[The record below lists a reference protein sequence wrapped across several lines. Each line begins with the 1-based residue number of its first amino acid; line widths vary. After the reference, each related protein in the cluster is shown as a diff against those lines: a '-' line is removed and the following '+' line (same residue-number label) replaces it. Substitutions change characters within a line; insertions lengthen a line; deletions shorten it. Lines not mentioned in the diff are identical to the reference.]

1 MADNNPQPPAR
12 TPSKL
17 SQIPVR
23 TTPGVP
29 ISRTYTPGPGAR
41 TPRGL
46 LISAHNTPNAHA
58 NLTPHVRAAYRAID
72 SRRAAILTPHHARR
86 RSLRE
91 ARETPRNFL
100 LQLGKVL
107 APKSERIPSSSS
119 SPGSAL
125 SGATEGGGRNGEE
138 EGDTSEELTFDIST
152 RSRYGDD
159 DDEEELPKRPRLSLG
174 LGGGAEDEDW
184 EDDDLPQPHR
194 SAGLEDL
201 TENFT
206 VQSIELPRRVDPERD
221 GHRMMRDSM
230 GRLSDFPQL
239 QQQSDGID
247 SGFFPP
253 AGAIEDD
260 EFGNAEDRIPDEFSR
275 LDSDETRR
283 RETIGHEGGMGLL
296 LGAGGRDSDF
306 HIEVPVGMDE
316 STTTFMIASPTRQ
329 FEMVEGQA
337 AEAAAATSGQ
347 GGGGGFAEL
356 MDRRSDSYDDDD
368 RNDIGLTFD
377 DYDDDGMDL
386 DNNLDQAAGSDEEMT
401 RLSGYTPTTAMR
413 VSLSAAAARERLG
426 FFREEGG
433 EGRGGLSK
441 IKATKKI
448 SKHGIEYTSLP
459 PAMVKRLAQTFA
471 KTSGAKGN
479 ISPEALKAIMQASDW
494 FFEQLGD
501 DLSAY
506 AKHAHRKTID
516 MSDMLTLMKRQRQT
530 NAQTTPFALAQR
542 YLPRELLQ
550 ELRMTPPVPVKKRR
564 KATASS
570 SRTGAGGEDEEV
582 T

>member
-1 MADNNPQPPAR
+1 MADPNNPPQPPAR
-12 TPSKL
+12 TPSKPSS

-23 TTPGVP
+23 TTPGIPFVP
-29 ISRTYTPGPGAR
+29 RAAYTPGPGAR

-46 LISAHNTPNAHA
+46 LISAHNTPNPNA
-58 NLTPHVRAAYRAID
+58 TPHVRAAYRAID

-125 SGATEGGGRNGEE
+125 SGAAGGGGQE

-159 DDEEELPKRPRLSLG
+159 DEEELPKRPRLSLPIGGGGG
-174 LGGGAEDEDW
+174 LGDMEEGDW
-184 EDDDLPQPHR
+184 EDDMDDDLPQPHR

-206 VQSIELPRRVDPERD
+206 VQSIELPRRMDPEKD
-221 GHRMMRDSM
+221 QHRIRDSM
-230 GRLSDFPQL
+230 GRLSDFPQPHGQQ

-253 AGAIEDD
+253 AAIEDD

-283 RETIGHEGGMGLL
+283 RETIGGEGGLGL

-316 STTTFMIASPTRQ
+316 STFMIASPTRQ
-329 FEMVEGQA
+329 FEMGQA
-337 AEAAAATSGQ
+337 AEAAATSGQ
-347 GGGGGFAEL
+347 GGGFAEL
-356 MDRRSDSYDDDD
+356 MDRRSDSYDDNDD
-368 RNDIGLTFD
+368 DGNDIGPTFD
-377 DYDDDGMDL
+377 DYDNDDGMGMDL
-386 DNNLDQAAGSDEEMT
+386 DNNHDQDQAAGSDEEMT
-401 RLSGYTPTTAMR
+401 KLSGYTPTAAR
-413 VSLSAAAARERLG
+413 VSLSASAAREKLG

-433 EGRGGLSK
+433 ERGGFSK

-448 SKHGIEYTSLP
+448 SKHGIEYTSLS

-516 MSDMLTLMKRQRQT
+516 MSDMLTLMKR
-530 NAQTTPFALAQR
+530 
-542 YLPRELLQ
+542 Y
-550 ELRMTPPVPVKKRR
+550 V
-564 KATASS
+564 
-570 SRTGAGGEDEEV
+570 
-582 T
+582 

>member
-1 MADNNPQPPAR
+1 M
-12 TPSKL
+12 
-17 SQIPVR
+17 
-23 TTPGVP
+23 
-29 ISRTYTPGPGAR
+29 
-41 TPRGL
+41 
-46 LISAHNTPNAHA
+46 
-58 NLTPHVRAAYRAID
+58 
-72 SRRAAILTPHHARR
+72 
-86 RSLRE
+86 
-91 ARETPRNFL
+91 
-100 LQLGKVL
+100 L

-125 SGATEGGGRNGEE
+125 SGGNEDGGQQE

-159 DDEEELPKRPRLSLG
+159 DDEELPKRPRLSLG
-174 LGGGAEDEDW
+174 LANDEEGDW
-184 EDDDLPQPHR
+184 EDDELPQPHR

-221 GHRMMRDSM
+221 GHRGVRDSM
-230 GRLSDFPQL
+230 GRLSDFPQV
-239 QQQSDGID
+239 QPSDGID

-253 AGAIEDD
+253 APIEDD

-283 RETIGHEGGMGLL
+283 RETIGHEGNMGLL
-296 LGAGGRDSDF
+296 GPGGRDSDF

-316 STTTFMIASPTRQ
+316 STTTFMINSPTRQ
-329 FEMVEGQA
+329 FEMGQA
-337 AEAAAATSGQ
+337 SEVAAHGGQ
-347 GGGGGFAEL
+347 GGGFAEL
-356 MDRRSDSYDDDD
+356 MDRRSDSYDD
-368 RNDIGLTFD
+368 NDNENGPMTFD
-377 DYDDDGMDL
+377 DYDNDDGMGMGGMDL
-386 DNNLDQAAGSDEEMT
+386 DNEAGSDEELMT
-401 RLSGYTPTTAMR
+401 RSYTPIKAGR
-413 VSLSAAAARERLG
+413 VSLSASASASAAAARERLG
-426 FFREEGG
+426 LFREEGG
-433 EGRGGLSK
+433 ERGGFSK

-479 ISPEALKAIMQASDW
+479 ISPEALRAIMQASDW

-516 MSDMLTLMKRQRQT
+516 MSDMLTLMKRYVLLSPGILSFFCISCIIVFVVHFSMLLY
-530 NAQTTPFALAQR
+530 TTATVLTYFVPKKDNVK
-542 YLPRELLQ
+542 P
-550 ELRMTPPVPVKKRR
+550 TPKPHRSPWRND
-564 KATASS
+564 TFPESS
-570 SRTGAGGEDEEV
+570 SRN
-582 T
+582 

>member
-1 MADNNPQPPAR
+1 MADPNNPPQPAR
-12 TPSKL
+12 TPLKPSFS

-23 TTPGVP
+23 TTPGLSVVP
-29 ISRTYTPGPGAR
+29 ALPRTYSPGPNARAYTPGAR

-46 LISAHNTPNAHA
+46 LLSAHNTPNPKA
-58 NLTPHVRAAYRAID
+58 TPHVRAAYRAID

-119 SPGSAL
+119 SPASAL
-125 SGATEGGGRNGEE
+125 SGSAAAAGGRQEQE

-152 RSRYGDD
+152 RSRYGDED
-159 DDEEELPKRPRLSLG
+159 DEEEEELPKRPRLSLG
-174 LGGGAEDEDW
+174 LGAGYGEGDDW
-184 EDDDLPQPHR
+184 EDDDELPQPHR

-206 VQSIELPRRVDPERD
+206 VQSIELPRRVDPEKDQQR
-221 GHRMMRDSM
+221 MRDSM

-239 QQQSDGID
+239 QQQQSDGID

-253 AGAIEDD
+253 AAIDEDD
-260 EFGNAEDRIPDEFSR
+260 FGNAEDRIPDEFSR

-283 RETIGHEGGMGLL
+283 RETIGGEGGMGLL

-316 STTTFMIASPTRQ
+316 STFMIASPTRQ
-329 FEMVEGQA
+329 FEMGQA
-337 AEAAAATSGQ
+337 AEAAATSGQ
-347 GGGGGFAEL
+347 GGGFAEL
-356 MDRRSDSYDDDD
+356 MDQRSDSYDNNDDD
-368 RNDIGLTFD
+368 GNDVGPAYD
-377 DYDDDGMDL
+377 DYDNDDGMAMDL
-386 DNNLDQAAGSDEEMT
+386 DNNQDDQGQAGSDEEMT
-401 RLSGYTPTTAMR
+401 RLSGYTPTAAR
-413 VSLSAAAARERLG
+413 VSLSASAAREKLG
-426 FFREEGG
+426 LFREEGG
-433 EGRGGLSK
+433 ERGGFSK

-448 SKHGIEYTSLP
+448 SKHGIEYTTLP
-459 PAMVKRLAQTFA
+459 PTMVKRLAQTFA

-516 MSDMLTLMKRQRQT
+516 MSDMLTLMKRYV
-530 NAQTTPFALAQR
+530 LV
-542 YLPRELLQ
+542 LL
-550 ELRMTPPVPVKKRR
+550 L
-564 KATASS
+564 
-570 SRTGAGGEDEEV
+570 
-582 T
+582 

>member
-1 MADNNPQPPAR
+1 M
-12 TPSKL
+12 
-17 SQIPVR
+17 
-23 TTPGVP
+23 
-29 ISRTYTPGPGAR
+29 
-41 TPRGL
+41 
-46 LISAHNTPNAHA
+46 
-58 NLTPHVRAAYRAID
+58 
-72 SRRAAILTPHHARR
+72 
-86 RSLRE
+86 
-91 ARETPRNFL
+91 
-100 LQLGKVL
+100 L

-125 SGATEGGGRNGEE
+125 SGGNNNAGRQEGE

-174 LGGGAEDEDW
+174 PGYAEDEDW
-184 EDDDLPQPHR
+184 EDDDDADLPQPHR

-221 GHRMMRDSM
+221 GRHGMRDSM

-239 QQQSDGID
+239 GGGQQSDGID

-253 AGAIEDD
+253 TAGAIDDD

-275 LDSDETRR
+275 LDSDDPTRR
-283 RETIGHEGGMGLL
+283 RETIGHHEGGLGLGLL
-296 LGAGGRDSDF
+296 RGGRDSDF

-329 FEMVEGQA
+329 FEMAQA
-337 AEAAAATSGQ
+337 AEAAVTGGQ
-347 GGGGGFAEL
+347 GGGFAEL
-356 MDRRSDSYDDDD
+356 MDRRSDSYDDHDG
-368 RNDIGLTFD
+368 NDIGPTTFD
-377 DYDDDGMDL
+377 DYDNNDDGMDL
-386 DNNLDQAAGSDEEMT
+386 DDHDHGAGSDEEMT
-401 RLSGYTPTTAMR
+401 RYTPKTAANAMR
-413 VSLSAAAARERLG
+413 VSLSATSASAAAAMARERLG
-426 FFREEGG
+426 FFREENG
-433 EGRGGLSK
+433 EGRSGFAK

-471 KTSGAKGN
+471 KTSGAKGGN

-516 MSDMLTLMKRQRQT
+516 MSDVLTLMKRYVPFSLLVSFSDLNMSFGLSIPGYISSFCTSCLCVVMMFFVHSSLFLSYSTRRADLHFPTKTTSNQRPNHT
-530 NAQTTPFALAQR
+530 LRFGTTISSQR
-542 YLPRELLQ
+542 A
-550 ELRMTPPVPVKKRR
+550 PPG
-564 KATASS
+564 TQDDSTS
-570 SRTGAGGEDEEV
+570 SRKEAPKGCLFWPCWGWRRG
-582 T
+582 

>member
-1 MADNNPQPPAR
+1 MADNNPPQQLTR
-12 TPSKL
+12 TPSKPSS

-29 ISRTYTPGPGAR
+29 TLPRPAYTPGPSR
-41 TPRGL
+41 TPRL
-46 LISAHNTPNAHA
+46 LSAHNTPNPNA
-58 NLTPHVRAAYRAID
+58 TPHVRAAYRAID
-72 SRRAAILTPHHARR
+72 SRRAAILTPHHRARR

-107 APKSERIPSSSS
+107 APKTERIPSSSS

-125 SGATEGGGRNGEE
+125 SGQQQQQQE

-159 DDEEELPKRPRLSLG
+159 DDEELPKRPRLSLAPEG
-174 LGGGAEDEDW
+174 EDW
-184 EDDDLPQPHR
+184 DDDDDELPQPHR

-221 GHRMMRDSM
+221 GRLRDSM
-230 GRLSDFPQL
+230 GRLSDFPQ
-239 QQQSDGID
+239 QVQPSDGID

-253 AGAIEDD
+253 APMDDD

-283 RETIGHEGGMGLL
+283 RETIGHEGNLGL

-306 HIEVPVGMDE
+306 HIEVPLGMDE
-316 STTTFMIASPTRQ
+316 STTTFMINSPTRQ
-329 FEMVEGQA
+329 FEMGQA
-337 AEAAAATSGQ
+337 SEAAATSGQ
-347 GGGGGFAEL
+347 GGGFAEL
-356 MDRRSDSYDDDD
+356 MDQRSDSYDD
-368 RNDIGLTFD
+368 NDNGPMTFG
-377 DYDDDGMDL
+377 DYDNNDDGMGMDL
-386 DNNLDQAAGSDEEMT
+386 DNREQEGSDEEMMT
-401 RLSGYTPTTAMR
+401 RNYTPIRAGR
-413 VSLSAAAARERLG
+413 ASISASALASAAAARERLG

-433 EGRGGLSK
+433 ERGGFSK

-550 ELRMTPPVPVKKRR
+550 ELRMTPPVPTKKRR
-564 KATASS
+564 KAATS
-570 SRTGAGGEDEEV
+570 SRLEAMGEDEEV

>member
-1 MADNNPQPPAR
+1 M
-12 TPSKL
+12 
-17 SQIPVR
+17 
-23 TTPGVP
+23 
-29 ISRTYTPGPGAR
+29 
-41 TPRGL
+41 
-46 LISAHNTPNAHA
+46 
-58 NLTPHVRAAYRAID
+58 
-72 SRRAAILTPHHARR
+72 
-86 RSLRE
+86 
-91 ARETPRNFL
+91 
-100 LQLGKVL
+100 L

-125 SGATEGGGRNGEE
+125 SGGSRNNNGQGTE

-159 DDEEELPKRPRLSLG
+159 DDDEELPKRPRLSLG
-174 LGGGAEDEDW
+174 LGAPEEDW
-184 EDDDLPQPHR
+184 EDDDDADLPQPHR

-221 GHRMMRDSM
+221 GHGSRMRDSM

-253 AGAIEDD
+253 TAGAFDDDDD

-275 LDSDETRR
+275 LDSDDPTRR
-283 RETIGHEGGMGLL
+283 RETIGHLEGGGGMGMGLL
-296 LGAGGRDSDF
+296 GRDSDF

-316 STTTFMIASPTRQ
+316 STTTTFMIASPTRQ
-329 FEMVEGQA
+329 FEVEQGQA
-337 AEAAAATSGQ
+337 AEPAARGGQ
-347 GGGGGFAEL
+347 GGGFAEL

-368 RNDIGLTFD
+368 GNDIGPTTFD
-377 DYDDDGMDL
+377 DYENNDDGMDL
-386 DNNLDQAAGSDEEMT
+386 DNNQDDQDQAAGSDEEMT

-426 FFREEGG
+426 RFFREEGG
-433 EGRGGLSK
+433 EGRGGFSK

-516 MSDMLTLMKRQRQT
+516 MSDMLTLMKRYV
-530 NAQTTPFALAQR
+530 PLMILF
-542 YLPRELLQ
+542 LL
-550 ELRMTPPVPVKKRR
+550 
-564 KATASS
+564 
-570 SRTGAGGEDEEV
+570 
-582 T
+582 